1 MKNDASAFCTYE
13 EYEKAVS
20 AFITLGNLRAESV
33 QGQLDGTVPSTTAE
47 QTVSPEKLIP
57 AGEFNIAEKKILSL
71 LLRRSSDNLCLTVKA
86 VLYLC
91 QEVKYMPKILICDDE
106 AGLRAV
112 LKRYAT
118 FEGYEVTEAC
128 DGMEA
133 VQLCKTNSFDI
144 IIMDIMMPELDGFS
158 AVKEIRKTSDTP
170 VIMLS
175 ARGEEYD
182 KVLGFEVGVD
192 DYVVKPFSSKEI
204 MLRVNA
210 ILRRTVKN
218 TAASSDEDGHIVFER
233 EGFKA
238 DLSAYKVFIDGV
250 LVDMA
255 PKEYDLLFFLIRN
268 KNIALPREKILTEV
282 WGFDYYGDDRT
293 LDTHMKLLRKSLG
306 PYAHFIKT
314 LRGLGYRFDG

>member
-1 MKNDASAFCTYE
+1 MA
-13 EYEKAVS
+13 
-20 AFITLGNLRAESV
+20 
-33 QGQLDGTVPSTTAE
+33 
-47 QTVSPEKLIP
+47 
-57 AGEFNIAEKKILSL
+57 
-71 LLRRSSDNLCLTVKA
+71 
-86 VLYLC
+86 
-91 QEVKYMPKILICDDE
+91 KILICDDE

-112 LKRYAT
+112 IKRYAL
-118 FEGYEVTEAC
+118 FEGHEVTEAG
-128 DGMEA
+128 DGIQA
-133 VQLCKTNSFDI
+133 VELCRNNAFDI

-158 AVKEIRKTSDTP
+158 AVKEIRKFSDTP

-204 MLRVNA
+204 MLRINA
-210 ILRRTVKN
+210 ILRRVEKV
-218 TAASSDEDGHIVFER
+218 SSSKKDAEDHVIFEKD
-233 EGFKA
+233 GFMA
-238 DLSAYKVFIDGV
+238 DLTSYKVFIDGV
-250 LVDMA
+250 QVDMA
-255 PKEYDLLFFLIRN
+255 PKEYELLFFLIRN
-268 KNIALPREKILTEV
+268 KNIAVPREKIMTEV

>member
-1 MKNDASAFCTYE
+1 MA
-13 EYEKAVS
+13 
-20 AFITLGNLRAESV
+20 
-33 QGQLDGTVPSTTAE
+33 
-47 QTVSPEKLIP
+47 
-57 AGEFNIAEKKILSL
+57 
-71 LLRRSSDNLCLTVKA
+71 
-86 VLYLC
+86 
-91 QEVKYMPKILICDDE
+91 KILICDDE
-106 AGLRAV
+106 AGLRTV
-112 LKRYAT
+112 IKRYAI
-118 FEGYEVTEAC
+118 FEGHEVMEAG

-133 VQLCKTNSFDI
+133 VQLCRNNTFDI

-204 MLRVNA
+204 MLRIGA
-210 ILRRTVKN
+210 ILRRVERGN
-218 TAASSDEDGHIVFER
+218 HARSDDDNHIIFEK

-238 DLSAYKVFIDGV
+238 DMTAYKVFIDG
-250 LVDMA
+250 MQTEMT

-268 KNIALPREKILTEV
+268 KNIALPREKIMTEV
-282 WGFDYYGDDRT
+282 WGFDYCGDDRT
-293 LDTHMKLLRKSLG
+293 LDTHMKLLRKTMG
-306 PYAHFIKT
+306 TYGQYIKT